1 MARYT
6 ESVCRLCRRE
16 GEKLYLKGDRCYG
29 DKCSF
34 TTRSYA
40 PGQHGQAAARKK
52 RSEYG
57 LQLREKQKARRIY
70 GVLEKQFHM
79 YYEKASRMGGV
90 TGENLLVLL
99 ETRLDNVVYRAGLAQ
114 SRAEARQLILHSHYT
129 VNGHKVNIP
138 SFLVK
143 KGDVIAVTAKSKKS
157 AKFEAIAE
165 LAAVKS
171 IPQWITLDKDAFTA
185 TVIEM
190 PKREDIDIPIEEH
203 LIVEGYSR

>member
-16 GEKLYLKGDRCYG
+16 GEKLYLKGDRCYS

-34 TTRSYA
+34 TKRSYA

-70 GVLEKQFHM
+70 GVLEKQFRL
-79 YYEKASRMGGV
+79 YYKKATRMGGV

-99 ETRLDNVVYRAGLAQ
+99 ETRLDNVIYRAGLAN
-114 SRAEARQLILHSHYT
+114 SRAEARQLILHGHYT
-129 VNGHKVNIP
+129 VNGIKVNIP
-138 SFLVK
+138 SYLVK
-143 KGDVIAVTAKSKKS
+143 KGDQIAVTAKSKKS
-157 AKFEAIAE
+157 AKFAAISE

-171 IPQWITLDKDAFTA
+171 LPQWITLDKEALVA
-185 TVIEM
+185 TIMDM